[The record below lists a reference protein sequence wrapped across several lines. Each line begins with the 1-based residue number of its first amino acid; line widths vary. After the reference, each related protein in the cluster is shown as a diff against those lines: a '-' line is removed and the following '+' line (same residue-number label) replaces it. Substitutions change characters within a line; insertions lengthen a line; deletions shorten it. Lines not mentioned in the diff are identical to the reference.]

1 MANPL
6 SNLPQRLLG
15 KTKAIVK
22 LMIRRARQLIQNY
35 RGRYHGLNNEDVISY
50 QAVISPL
57 TQINLHAR
65 QIVNSMD
72 FLPDKYSLSGSDFMQ
87 GPHVDFAKQY
97 VQRGDDPSWDY
108 TQTTYYQLALQGR
121 LPFPIIGECQARMR
135 CQKFIWMIEQLRRQ
149 GYQPKTF
156 GAIVVVPTTEGNWMV
171 INGKH
176 RMAAMIALGH
186 TNIDVFIGFDNEV
199 RAQFKQL
206 AESVWPR
213 STYSRSFEAMES
225 LGKVNRDKAGEIQ
238 ELIQEIKQAKLE
250 TWANIYHP
258 LPFYEFGNL
267 TTQVSPDTSYKR
279 LQMILDAADG
289 DVVDKRVLDLGCNLG
304 FYSFSLANRG
314 AKVTSVELRSD
325 YHDISKRIVELYDM
339 NVRFRNDSLTPELV
353 NEVGDV
359 DITLCF
365 SMIQWVID
373 QQGMDYGKQILK
385 TISERSRLLLFDVS
399 VNHGAACLLCPGG
412 QELVYVY
419 DFLAD
424 ATTYTDIQCIGQ
436 VHPYGND
443 TRYVFA
449 CKHA

>member
-22 LMIRRARQLIQNY
+22 LMIRRARQLIQNS
-35 RGRYHGLNNEDVISY
+35 RGRYHGLSNEDVISY
-50 QAVISPL
+50 QAVTSPL
-57 TQINLHAR
+57 TQINLHGR

-135 CQKFIWMIEQLRRQ
+135 CQKFIWMIEQLRRH

-225 LGKVNRDKAGEIQ
+225 LGKVNREKAGEIQ
-238 ELIQEIKQAKLE
+238 ELIQQIKQAKLE

>member
-22 LMIRRARQLIQNY
+22 LMIRRARQLIQNS
-35 RGRYHGLNNEDVISY
+35 RGRYHGLSNEDVISY
-50 QAVISPL
+50 QAVTSPL
-57 TQINLHAR
+57 TQINLHGR

-135 CQKFIWMIEQLRRQ
+135 CQKFIWMIEQLRRH

-225 LGKVNRDKAGEIQ
+225 LGKVNRENCLSYLTLAITYDCKELKDLCLTKAC
-238 ELIQEIKQAKLE
+238 A
-250 TWANIYHP
+250 HM
-258 LPFYEFGNL
+258 PFLVGTEDWKN
-267 TTQVSPDTSYKR
+267 
-279 LQMILDAADG
+279 LDADTLREIMT
-289 DVVDKRVLDLGCNLG
+289 KH
-304 FYSFSLANRG
+304 FS
-314 AKVTSVELRSD
+314 
-325 YHDISKRIVELYDM
+325 
-339 NVRFRNDSLTPELV
+339 
-353 NEVGDV
+353 
-359 DITLCF
+359 
-365 SMIQWVID
+365 
-373 QQGMDYGKQILK
+373 
-385 TISERSRLLLFDVS
+385 
-399 VNHGAACLLCPGG
+399 
-412 QELVYVY
+412 
-419 DFLAD
+419 
-424 ATTYTDIQCIGQ
+424 
-436 VHPYGND
+436 
-443 TRYVFA
+443 
-449 CKHA
+449 

>member
-1 MANPL
+1 
-6 SNLPQRLLG
+6 
-15 KTKAIVK
+15 
-22 LMIRRARQLIQNY
+22 
-35 RGRYHGLNNEDVISY
+35 
-50 QAVISPL
+50 
-57 TQINLHAR
+57 
-65 QIVNSMD
+65 
-72 FLPDKYSLSGSDFMQ
+72 
-87 GPHVDFAKQY
+87 
-97 VQRGDDPSWDY
+97 
-108 TQTTYYQLALQGR
+108 
-121 LPFPIIGECQARMR
+121 
-135 CQKFIWMIEQLRRQ
+135 
-149 GYQPKTF
+149 
-156 GAIVVVPTTEGNWMV
+156 MV

-225 LGKVNRDKAGEIQ
+225 LGKVNREKAGEIQ
-238 ELIQEIKQAKLE
+238 ELIQQIKQAKLE

-339 NVRFRNDSLTPELV
+339 NVRFRIPFNIS
-353 NEVGDV
+353 
-359 DITLCF
+359 TLHF
-365 SMIQWVID
+365 FI
-373 QQGMDYGKQILK
+373 
-385 TISERSRLLLFDVS
+385 R
-399 VNHGAACLLCPGG
+399 
-412 QELVYVY
+412 
-419 DFLAD
+419 
-424 ATTYTDIQCIGQ
+424 
-436 VHPYGND
+436 
-443 TRYVFA
+443 
-449 CKHA
+449 